1 MPTLKN
7 QKWEMF
13 AQALVEGKSA
23 NQAYVSAG
31 YKYNEG
37 NSIRLKGNEK
47 VSARVQELQASHVQ
61 RHNTTVDSL
70 TNELEDA
77 RLSAMD
83 GSREGAAVSAIMG
96 KAKIHGLGSEKY
108 EHSGPDGGAIELE
121 DVTDLELERRVG
133 FILSKG
139 SDVSRDA

>member
-1 MPTLKN
+1 MPALKN
-7 QKWEMF
+7 QKREMF

-37 NSIRLKGNEK
+37 NAIRLKGNEK
-47 VSARVQELQASHVQ
+47 VSARVEELQASHVQ
-61 RHNTTVDSL
+61 RHNVTVDSL

-83 GSREGAAVSAIMG
+83 GSRESAAISATMG
-96 KAKIHGLGSEKY
+96 KAKIHGIGAEKH
-108 EHSGPDGGAIELE
+108 EHSGPDGGAIEF
-121 DVTDLELERRVG
+121 DVSDLELARRIG
-133 FILSKG
+133 YMLSKG
-139 SDVSRDA
+139 TDAADP

>member
-1 MPTLKN
+1 MPALKN

-13 AQALVEGKSA
+13 AQGLVEGKT
-23 NQAYVSAG
+23 AYQSYQDAG
-31 YKYNEG
+31 YKENRG
-37 NSIRLKGNEK
+37 NCIRLKENESI
-47 VSARVQELQASHVQ
+47 VTRVQELQASHVR
-61 RHNTTVDSL
+61 RHNATVDSL

-83 GSREGAAVSAIMG
+83 GSREAAAVSAIMG

-108 EHSGPDGGAIELE
+108 EHSGPDGGAIEL
-121 DVTDLELERRVG
+121 DVSDLELARRLG

-139 SDVSRDA
+139 SDVPTDT

>member
-1 MPTLKN
+1 MPALKN

-47 VSARVQELQASHVQ
+47 VSARVQELQVSHVQ
-61 RHNTTVDSL
+61 RHNVTIDSL
-70 TNELEDA
+70 TDKLETA

-83 GSREGAAVSAIMG
+83 GSREAAAISAVMG
-96 KAKIHGLGSEKY
+96 MAKIHGIGAEKY
-108 EHSGPDGGAIELE
+108 EHSGPDGGAIEL
-121 DVTDLELERRVG
+121 DVTDLELARRVG

-139 SDVSRDA
+139 SDVSADT